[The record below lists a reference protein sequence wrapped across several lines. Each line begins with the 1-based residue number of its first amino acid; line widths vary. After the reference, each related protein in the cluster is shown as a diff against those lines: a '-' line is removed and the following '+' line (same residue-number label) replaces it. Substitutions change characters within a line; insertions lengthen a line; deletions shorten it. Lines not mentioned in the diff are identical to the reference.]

1 MKIIFIKNVNNEEID
16 CNLEPHDALHIKDT
30 NNSYLFLHNKFNKLV
45 IDKSNEIYI
54 EIDKIITSVE
64 INNCN
69 NIFIKA
75 KDSGVPFVPCIE
87 LFKSSLYLVGDIELY
102 KPILIVAE
110 SSSLYNI

>member
-1 MKIIFIKNVNNEEID
+1 MKVIFIKNVNNEEIN
-16 CNLEPHDALHIKDT
+16 CNLELHDALHIKDT

-54 EIDKIITSVE
+54 EIDKIITSIE

-69 NIFIKA
+69 NVFIKA
-75 KDSGVPFVPCIE
+75 NFNVPFVPCIE

-110 SSSLYNI
+110 NSFLYNI